1 MDEHF
6 SGHYARGGEASLAFV
21 KAMVNGG
28 GALICVGI
36 RDEL

>member
-6 SGHYARGGEASLAFV
+6 SGHYARGSASLAFV
-21 KAMVNGG
+21 EVTVNGSG
-28 GALICVGI
+28 DLICAGI

>member
-6 SGHYARGGEASLAFV
+6 SGHYARGGSASLALV
-21 KAMVNGG
+21 KVMVNGG

-36 RDEL
+36 RNEL